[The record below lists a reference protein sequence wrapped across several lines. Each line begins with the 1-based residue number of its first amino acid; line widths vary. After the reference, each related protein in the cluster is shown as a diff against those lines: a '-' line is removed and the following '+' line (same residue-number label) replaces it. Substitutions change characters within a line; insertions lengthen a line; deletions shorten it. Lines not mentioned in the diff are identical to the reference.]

1 MASPMICATVMT
13 TEPTPLMMEAMD
25 GAAAVIVCKMT
36 GTTVCVIKLNMLSMI
51 GRTVV
56 CEKVTS
62 CPITPITDCRMV
74 VMPPNAAPA
83 SSPNRLVMLSC
94 SGLQC
99 LGYAAVLEQSQQRVL
114 KHRELFQPRVAEHP
128 LYDFVQPAEL
138 VRQDA
143 HHSDDAG
150 DHTHNR
156 QRPGQQTAEA
166 ARNRAIDAP
175 QQTGPAAE
183 YAPDSFSGTGV
194 CDAAYHAASFP
205 QQAGKSLL
213 ERCCPEW

>member
-51 GRTVV
+51 DRTVV

-94 SGLQC
+94 SGCSALATPPSSNSPSSAFLNTVNFSSPVSPNTRC
-99 LGYAAVLEQSQQRVL
+99 TILSSPPNLSVRMLTTAMMLEITPTIGS
-114 KHRELFQPRVAEHP
+114 
-128 LYDFVQPAEL
+128 
-138 VRQDA
+138 
-143 HHSDDAG
+143 
-150 DHTHNR
+150 
-156 QRPGQQTAEA
+156 
-166 ARNRAIDAP
+166 
-175 QQTGPAAE
+175 
-183 YAPDSFSGTGV
+183 APDSRPPRPPAIG
-194 CDAAYHAASFP
+194 P
-205 QQAGKSLL
+205 
-213 ERCCPEW
+213 